1 MSQTVST
8 TTTST
13 YSAVDVENVFRRFRA
28 DILMIAD
35 SSGAITRQEAEDYA
49 HDAEYLAT
57 RKFLKKI
64 DVTLMV
70 GDQERRALQY
80 DVKEEAGGI
89 NTSRPG
95 GVMWPRLQGGWI
107 RIIFTPTA
115 TYTQEAKQATSSKLK
130 VNWTP
135 TSASTQ
141 HISLTASGGRDY
153 TSNAF
158 GLQRKD
164 YQ

>member
-1 MSQTVST
+1 MPQTSSVT
-8 TTTST
+8 ETST
-13 YSAVDVENVFRRFRA
+13 YSASDVENVFRRFRA

-35 SSGAITRQEAEDYA
+35 SSGAVSRQRAEDYA
-49 HDAEYLAT
+49 HDAEYLAA

-70 GDQERRALQY
+70 GDQEHRAVQY

-89 NTSRPG
+89 GTSRPG

-107 RIIFTPTA
+107 RIIL
-115 TYTQEAKQATSSKLK
+115 TYTSAYTSEARQSAESKLR
-130 VNWTP
+130 VGWTP
-135 TSASTQ
+135 SSASTQ
-141 HISLTASGGRDY
+141 HLSLTASGGRDY
-153 TSNAF
+153 TSKAF

-164 YQ
+164 FQ